1 MSADSAPAVPG
12 GTASEAAEE
21 KESLGS
27 FAWFVVKLA
36 LAVFVFRAFVFSFYS
51 IPSESMLPR
60 LWNGDYFIAAKWPY
74 GYTDWSMPFA
84 LPIVPGH
91 VLADLPERGDV
102 AVFKHP
108 VDKVDYIKRVIALPG
123 DSIAVKDGQV
133 VLNGVP
139 VKRERIADF
148 VLPTSPNTVCA
159 WGAASVVTAGAGAC
173 RYARYRETLPSGAM
187 YDTLDFGITPQ
198 DNFGPI
204 IVPDGAVFV
213 MGDNRD
219 NSLDSRFA
227 AEPGGGVG
235 MVPAD
240 LFVARASAM
249 VWSTDGSAEWP
260 KPWTWFTAARW
271 NRIGDGI

>member
-1 MSADSAPAVPG
+1 MSTAADPAATPDKPDD
-12 GTASEAAEE
+12 

-74 GYTDWSMPFA
+74 GYTRWSMPFS
-84 LPIVPGH
+84 LPLVPGH
-91 VLADLPERGDV
+91 VFERLPERGDV
-102 AVFKHP
+102 VVFKHP
-108 VDKVDYIKRVIALPG
+108 VDHVDYIKRVIGLPG
-123 DSIAVKDGQV
+123 DSVAVRGGQV

-139 VKRERIADF
+139 VKRERIGDF
-148 VLPTSPNTVCA
+148 VLPTSPNTTCA
-159 WGAASVVTAGAGAC
+159 WGAKAVTAGDHGAC
-173 RYARYRETLPSGAM
+173 DYMRYRETLPSGKSF
-187 YDTLDFGITPQ
+187 DTLDFGVTAQ

-204 IVPDGAVFV
+204 IVPEHRVFV

-219 NSLDSRFA
+219 NSLDSRFP
-227 AEPGGGVG
+227 AEAGGGVG
-235 MVPAD
+235 LVPQD
-240 LFVARASAM
+240 LLIARASAM
-249 VWSTDGSAEWP
+249 VWSTDGSAEWI

-271 NRIGDGI
+271 NRLGDGI